1 MHEDVEV
8 VPEHLGQ
15 RPPRP
20 QPLRRRRRLDLLII
34 VIVVVDEGCSLR
46 GESLH
51 LHGRAVSLGH

>member
-20 QPLRRRRRLDLLII
+20 HPLGGRRLDLLVI
-34 VIVVVDEGCSLR
+34 VIVVVDEGCCFR